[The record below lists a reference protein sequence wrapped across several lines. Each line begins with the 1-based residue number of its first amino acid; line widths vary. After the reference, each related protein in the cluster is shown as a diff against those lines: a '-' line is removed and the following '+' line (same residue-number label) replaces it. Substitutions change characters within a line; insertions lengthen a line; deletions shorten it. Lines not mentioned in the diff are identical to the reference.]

1 MIVEAERTHL
11 ELLVENLVGN
21 AAKYSPE
28 GSPIDVRV
36 EEGEDEVR
44 VLVLDRGIGLD
55 EHPTAS
61 LFEPFYRGETARST
75 AGGVGIGLAACRRI
89 VHLLGGRIWARSRDD
104 VGAEFGFALPI
115 APDVDDMPLRP
126 LSLSRATNWPRC
138 SDIPAAE
145 RRTATEPSSRS
156 RRLMDNATHQAW
168 VRANDTPGR
177 GDFRSHTR
185 VSCCYSPGAARRP
198 ARHRGGCRRLRGS
211 AGAAGSTPSP
221 KPVDADKVIFRVS
234 WEGGSSLP
242 RRSSHGCRRS
252 SSTPTVASSRRVP
265 SQ

>member
-55 EHPTAS
+55 EQPTAG

-104 VGAEFGFALPI
+104 AGAEFGFALPI
-115 APDVDDMPLRP
+115 APDVDDMPLHP
-126 LSLSRATNWPRC
+126 L
-138 SDIPAAE
+138 
-145 RRTATEPSSRS
+145 
-156 RRLMDNATHQAW
+156 
-168 VRANDTPGR
+168 
-177 GDFRSHTR
+177 
-185 VSCCYSPGAARRP
+185 
-198 ARHRGGCRRLRGS
+198 
-211 AGAAGSTPSP
+211 
-221 KPVDADKVIFRVS
+221 
-234 WEGGSSLP
+234 
-242 RRSSHGCRRS
+242 
-252 SSTPTVASSRRVP
+252 
-265 SQ
+265 